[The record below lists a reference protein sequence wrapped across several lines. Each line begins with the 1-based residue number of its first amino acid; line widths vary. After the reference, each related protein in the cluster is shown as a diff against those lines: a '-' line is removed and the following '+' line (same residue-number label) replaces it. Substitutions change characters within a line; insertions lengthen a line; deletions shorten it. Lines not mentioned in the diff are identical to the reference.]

1 MKSKLLSLQVG
12 VPKKYPAPQ
21 GEWVSGIWK
30 HPVEGAVYASRTGLS
45 GDGQGD
51 LSVHGGLDKAIYV
64 YPESHYSYWRQ
75 DLSQPDLPYGAF
87 GENFTVTGFTEGT
100 VCIGDVFRV
109 GETVTVEVS
118 EPRGPCWKLARRLDV
133 KDIVVRVN
141 ETGYSGWYFRVLQE
155 GEVAAGMDIILLER
169 PYPQWTVTSA
179 NQALHDTAGHA
190 AEARGL
196 IACPAL
202 AESWRKGLRY
212 QLKEAQSSR

>member
-12 VPKKYPAPQ
+12 LPKKYPAPQ

-30 HPVEGAVYASRTGLS
+30 HPVEGAIYASRTGLA

-51 LSVHGGLDKAIYV
+51 LSVHGGPDKAIYV
-64 YPESHYSYWRQ
+64 YPESHYSYWYQ
-75 DLSQPDLPYGAF
+75 DLGQPDLPYGAF
-87 GENFTVTGFTEGT
+87 GENFTMTGYTEGA

-109 GETVTVEVS
+109 GHTVMVEVS
-118 EPRGPCWKLARRLDV
+118 EPRGPCSKLARRLGV
-133 KDIVVRVN
+133 KDIVLRVN
-141 ETGYSGWYFRVLQE
+141 ATGFSGWYFRVLQE
-155 GEVAAGMDIILLER
+155 GEVAAGMDITLLER

-179 NQALHDTAGHA
+179 NQAMRHTNGHIE
-190 AEARGL
+190 EARGL

-212 QLKEAQSSR
+212 QLETQSST